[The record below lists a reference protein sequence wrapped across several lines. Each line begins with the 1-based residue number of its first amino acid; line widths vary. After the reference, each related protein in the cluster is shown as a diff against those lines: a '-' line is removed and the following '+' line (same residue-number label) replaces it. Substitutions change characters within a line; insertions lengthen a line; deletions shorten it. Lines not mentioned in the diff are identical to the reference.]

1 MYIAV
6 CAIPNIQD
14 VPHGGLAR
22 TKGVKKMAS
31 SNANTTESGEET
43 GKSAAEDRRL
53 ATRTLENEVQN
64 RELTVEGEIPGWLEG
79 SLLRTGPT
87 KFEAGDRDL
96 RHWFD
101 GLAMLHAFAI
111 ADGDVKYSNKYLE
124 SNAYTHVESEDELG
138 YQEFATD
145 PCRDLFERFFSRF
158 SPNLTDNANV
168 NISKQADA
176 FVSMTETPMPVEF
189 DPETLETVG
198 VAEYDDDIDGS
209 LTTAHPHHDEGDTY
223 NYVTKLSKT
232 STYKVYRMPDGSR
245 EREIITTIDRDR
257 PAYMHSFG
265 LTENYV
271 VLAEFP
277 FVVNPLEMLV
287 RDRPFIEN
295 YRWKP
300 GRGTR
305 FVLIDRETGDVVAD
319 PVAEPFFAF
328 HHVNAFEDDDG
339 TVVVDIV
346 AYDDASLIDSLY
358 LEEIRS
364 DEFGIEGGTLRRYR
378 VRDDGVESEKLS
390 DVPMELPRINYSDR
404 STQEYRYTYGVGNRR
419 PQPKDLPN
427 RLVKVDV
434 KERDTKIW
442 EEAGTYPGEPV
453 FVAAPDAEAED
464 DGMILSVVLD
474 TDAKRSF
481 LLVLD
486 ASDFTELGRATVEHH
501 IPLGFHGN
509 FYDV

>member
-1 MYIAV
+1 
-6 CAIPNIQD
+6 
-14 VPHGGLAR
+14 
-22 TKGVKKMAS
+22 MAS
-31 SNANTTESGEET
+31 SDANATGSDEET
-43 GKSAAEDRRL
+43 GGSTAEGRRL
-53 ATRTLENEVQN
+53 ATRTLDNEVQN
-64 RELTVEGEIPGWLEG
+64 RQLTVEGEIPEWLEG

-96 RHWFD
+96 SHWFD
-101 GLAMLHAFAI
+101 GLAMLHAFAV
-111 ADGDVKYSNKYLE
+111 ADGEVRYSNKYLE
-124 SNAYTHVESEDELG
+124 SNAYTHVESEGELG
-138 YQEFATD
+138 YSEFATD
-145 PCRDLFERFFSRF
+145 PCRDLFDKFFSRF

-168 NISKQADA
+168 NISKQAEK

-189 DPETLETVG
+189 DPETLETIG
-198 VAEYDDDIDGS
+198 VAEYEDDLDGS
-209 LTTAHPHHDEGDTY
+209 LTTAHPHHDDGYTY
-223 NYVTKLSKT
+223 NYVTDFSRT
-232 STYKVYRMPDGSR
+232 SIYHVYRMSDEGRAR
-245 EREIITTIDRDR
+245 ETITTIDRDR

-287 RDRPFIEN
+287 RNRPFIEN

-300 GRGTR
+300 DRGTR
-305 FVLIDRETGDVVAD
+305 FLLVDRETGDVTAD
-319 PVAEPFFAF
+319 PVAEPFFSF

-358 LEEIRS
+358 LDEIRS
-364 DEFGIEGGTLRRYR
+364 EEFSIEGGKLRRYR
-378 VRDDGVESEKLS
+378 ITDDGVESERLS
-390 DVPMELPRINYSDR
+390 DVPMELPRINYER
-404 STQEYRYTYGVGNRR
+404 NTRPYRYAYGVGNRR
-419 PQPKDLPN
+419 PRPADLPN

-434 KERDTKIW
+434 EERETTVW

-464 DGMILSVVLD
+464 DGVILSVVLD
-474 TDAKRSF
+474 TDAEKSF

-486 ASDFTELGRATVEHH
+486 ADDFAELARATVDHH

-509 FYDV
+509 FYDM

>member
-1 MYIAV
+1 
-6 CAIPNIQD
+6 
-14 VPHGGLAR
+14 
-22 TKGVKKMAS
+22 MAS
-31 SNANTTESGEET
+31 DANTTESTET
-43 GKSAAEDRRL
+43 GSSTAEGRRL

-64 RELTVEGEIPGWLEG
+64 RRLTVEGEIPDWLEG

-87 KFEAGDRDL
+87 KFEAGERDL
-96 RHWFD
+96 SHWFD

-111 ADGDVKYSNKYLE
+111 ADGEVRYSNKYLE
-124 SNAYTHVESEDELG
+124 SNAYTHADSEGELG

-158 SPNLTDNANV
+158 SPDLTDNANV
-168 NISKQADA
+168 NISKEAES

-198 VAEYDDDIDGS
+198 LAEYEDEVDGS
-209 LTTAHPHHDEGDTY
+209 LTTAHPHNDDGYTY
-223 NYVTKLSKT
+223 NYVTKFSKT
-232 STYKVYRMPDGSR
+232 SSYNVYRMPDGTR
-245 EREIITTIDRDR
+245 EREVIASIDRDR
-257 PAYMHSFG
+257 PSYMHSFG

-300 GRGTR
+300 TRGTR
-305 FVLIDRETGDVVAD
+305 FVLVDRETGDVVAD

-328 HHVNAFEDDDG
+328 HHVNAFEDDG

-346 AYDDASLIDSLY
+346 AYDDASVIDSLY
-358 LEEIRS
+358 LDEIRS
-364 DEFGIEGGTLRRYR
+364 EDFGIEGGTLRRYR
-378 VRDDGVESEKLS
+378 LDEDGVESERLS
-390 DVPMELPRINYSDR
+390 DVPMELPRINYER
-404 STQEYRYTYGVGNRR
+404 NTQEYRYTYGVGNRR
-419 PQPKDLPN
+419 PRPADLPN

-434 KERDTKIW
+434 ENRETDVW
-442 EEAGTYPGEPV
+442 EEPGTYPGEPV
-453 FVAAPDAEAED
+453 FVAAPDAEEED
-464 DGMILSVVLD
+464 DGVILSVVLD
-474 TDAKRSF
+474 TDAERS
-481 LLVLD
+481 LLVVLD
-486 ASDFTELGRATVEHH
+486 ADDFAELGRATVDHH

-509 FYDV
+509 FYGV

>member
-1 MYIAV
+1 
-6 CAIPNIQD
+6 
-14 VPHGGLAR
+14 
-22 TKGVKKMAS
+22 MAS
-31 SNANTTESGEET
+31 SDANTSKSAEET
-43 GKSAAEDRRL
+43 GSSAAEGRRL

-64 RELTVEGEIPGWLEG
+64 RRLTIEGDIPAWLEG

-87 KFEAGDRDL
+87 KFEAGEREL

-111 ADGDVKYSNKYLE
+111 AEGEVRYSNKYLE
-124 SNAYTHVESEDELG
+124 SNAYTHADSEGKLG
-138 YQEFATD
+138 YSEFATD

-158 SPNLTDNANV
+158 SPDLTDNANV
-168 NISKQADA
+168 NISKEAEA

-198 VAEYDDDIDGS
+198 VAEYEDDLDGS
-209 LTTAHPHHDEGDTY
+209 LTTAHPHHDDGYTY

-232 STYKVYRMPDGSR
+232 SSYNVYRMPDGTR
-245 EREIITTIDRDR
+245 EREVIASIDRER

-305 FVLIDRETGDVVAD
+305 FLLVDRETGEVTAN
-319 PVAEPFFAF
+319 PVAEPFFSF

-339 TVVVDIV
+339 TVVVDII
-346 AYDDASLIDSLY
+346 AYDDASVIDSLY
-358 LEEIRS
+358 LDEIRS
-364 DEFGIEGGTLRRYR
+364 EEFGIEGGKLRRYR
-378 VRDDGVESEKLS
+378 VTEDDIESESLS
-390 DVPMELPRINYSDR
+390 DVPMELPRINYER
-404 STQEYRYTYGVGNRR
+404 NTQEYRYTYAVGNRR
-419 PQPKDLPN
+419 PQPADLPN

-434 KERDTKIW
+434 EERETKVW
-442 EEAGTYPGEPV
+442 EETGTYPGEPV

-464 DGMILSVVLD
+464 DGVILSVVLD
-474 TDAKRSF
+474 TDAERSF

-486 ASDFTELGRATVEHH
+486 ASDFTELGRATVNHH

-509 FYDV
+509 WYNTHQKNQ

>member
-1 MYIAV
+1 
-6 CAIPNIQD
+6 
-14 VPHGGLAR
+14 
-22 TKGVKKMAS
+22 MAS
-31 SNANTTESGEET
+31 SETNKTESDDT
-43 GKSAAEDRRL
+43 GRSTAEGRRL
-53 ATRTLENEVQN
+53 ATKTLENEVQN
-64 RELTVEGEIPGWLEG
+64 RRLTVEGEIPGWLEG
-79 SLLRTGPT
+79 SLLRTGPA
-87 KFEAGDRDL
+87 KFEAGERSL

-101 GLAMLHAFAI
+101 GLAMLHAFAV
-111 ADGDVKYSNKYLE
+111 ADGEVKYSNRYLE
-124 SNAYTHVESEDELG
+124 SNAYTHVESEGELG
-138 YQEFATD
+138 YSEFATD

-168 NISKQADA
+168 NISKQAEA

-198 VAEYDDDIDGS
+198 VAEYEDDIDGS
-209 LTTAHPHHDEGDTY
+209 LTTAHPHHDDGYTY

-245 EREIITTIDRDR
+245 EREILASIDRDR

-265 LTENYV
+265 LTENHV

-287 RDRPFIEN
+287 RDRPFVEN

-300 GRGTR
+300 ERGTR
-305 FVLIDRETGDVVAD
+305 FLLVDRETGDVVAD

-328 HHVNAFEDDDG
+328 HHVNAFEEEDG

-346 AYDDASLIDSLY
+346 AYEDASVIDSFY
-358 LEEIRS
+358 LDEIRS
-364 DEFGIEGGTLRRYR
+364 EDFGIEGGTLRRYR
-378 VRDDGVESEKLS
+378 VSDDGVESERLS
-390 DVPMELPRINYSDR
+390 EVPTELPRINYER
-404 STQEYRYTYGVGNRR
+404 NTLAYRYAYGVGNRR
-419 PQPKDLPN
+419 KRPKDLPN

-434 KERDTKIW
+434 EERDTTVW
-442 EEAGTYPGEPV
+442 EEPETYPGEPV
-453 FVAAPDAEAED
+453 FVAEPDAEEEED
-464 DGMILSVVLD
+464 DGVILSVVLD
-474 TDAKRSF
+474 TDAERSF
-481 LLVLD
+481 LVVLD

-501 IPLGFHGN
+501 IPLGFHGQ

>member
-1 MYIAV
+1 
-6 CAIPNIQD
+6 
-14 VPHGGLAR
+14 
-22 TKGVKKMAS
+22 MAS
-31 SNANTTESGEET
+31 DANTTESTET
-43 GKSAAEDRRL
+43 GSSTAEGRRL

-64 RELTVEGEIPGWLEG
+64 RRLTVEGEIPEWLEG
-79 SLLRTGPT
+79 SLLRTGPA
-87 KFEAGDRDL
+87 KFEAGERDL
-96 RHWFD
+96 SHWFD

-111 ADGDVKYSNKYLE
+111 ADGEVRYSNKYLE
-124 SNAYTHVESEDELG
+124 SNAYTHADSEGELG

-158 SPNLTDNANV
+158 SPDLTDNANV
-168 NISKQADA
+168 NISKEAES

-198 VAEYDDDIDGS
+198 LAEYEDEVDGS
-209 LTTAHPHHDEGDTY
+209 LTTAHPHNDDGYTY
-223 NYVTKLSKT
+223 NYVTKFSKT
-232 STYKVYRMPDGSR
+232 SSYNVYRMPDGTR
-245 EREIITTIDRDR
+245 EREVIASIDRDR

-305 FVLIDRETGDVVAD
+305 FVLVDRETGDVVAD

-328 HHVNAFEDDDG
+328 HHVNAFEDDG

-346 AYDDASLIDSLY
+346 AYDDASVIDSLY
-358 LEEIRS
+358 LDEIRS
-364 DEFGIEGGTLRRYR
+364 EDFGIEGGTLRRYR
-378 VRDDGVESEKLS
+378 LDEDGVESERLS
-390 DVPMELPRINYSDR
+390 DVPVELPRINYER
-404 STQEYRYTYGVGNRR
+404 NTQEYRYTYGVGNRR
-419 PQPKDLPN
+419 PRPADLPN

-434 KERDTKIW
+434 ENRETDVW
-442 EEAGTYPGEPV
+442 EEPGTYPGEPV
-453 FVAAPDAEAED
+453 FVAAPDAEEED
-464 DGMILSVVLD
+464 DGVILSVVLD
-474 TDAKRSF
+474 TDAERS
-481 LLVLD
+481 LLVVLD
-486 ASDFTELGRATVEHH
+486 ADDFAELGRATVDHH

-509 FYDV
+509 FYGV

>member
-1 MYIAV
+1 
-6 CAIPNIQD
+6 
-14 VPHGGLAR
+14 
-22 TKGVKKMAS
+22 MAS
-31 SNANTTESGEET
+31 SDANAPKSESDDAGRST
-43 GKSAAEDRRL
+43 AEGRRL

-64 RELTVEGEIPGWLEG
+64 RRLTVEGDIPEWLEG

-87 KFEAGDRDL
+87 KFEAGERDL
-96 RHWFD
+96 SHWFD

-111 ADGDVKYSNKYLE
+111 ADGEVRYSNRYLE
-124 SNAYTHVESEDELG
+124 SNAYTHADSEDELG

-158 SPNLTDNANV
+158 SPDLTDNANV
-168 NISKQADA
+168 NISKEAES

-198 VAEYDDDIDGS
+198 VAEYDDDVDGS
-209 LTTAHPHHDEGDTY
+209 LTTAHPHHDEGYTY
-223 NYVTKLSKT
+223 NYVTEFSRT
-232 STYKVYRMPDGSR
+232 SSYKVYRMPDGTR
-245 EREIITTIDRDR
+245 EREVIATVDRDR

-265 LTENYV
+265 LTENYL

-277 FVVNPLEMLV
+277 FVVSPLEMLV

-305 FVLIDRETGDVVAD
+305 FVLLDRETGDVVAD

-328 HHVNAFEDDDG
+328 HHVNAFEREDG

-346 AYDDASLIDSLY
+346 TYDDASVIDSLY
-358 LEEIRS
+358 LDEIRS
-364 DEFGIEGGTLRRYR
+364 EDFGIEGGKLRRYR
-378 VRDDGVESEKLS
+378 LNEDGVGSEALS
-390 DVPMELPRINYSDR
+390 DVPMELPRINYEHN
-404 STQEYRYTYGVGNRR
+404 TQRYRYTYGVGNRR
-419 PQPKDLPN
+419 PQPADLPN

-434 KERDTKIW
+434 EERETKVW
-442 EEAGTYPGEPV
+442 EESGTYPGEPV
-453 FVAAPDAEAED
+453 FVAAPDSEEED
-464 DGMILSVVLD
+464 DGVILSVVLD
-474 TDAKRSF
+474 TDAERSF
-481 LLVLD
+481 LVVLD
-486 ASDFTELGRATVEHH
+486 ASDFTEMGRATVEHH
-501 IPLGFHGN
+501 IPLGFHGS